1 MDEKFLKAEELGI
14 KLEIVSGLAIW
25 EARPII
31 QHQMDVDRIRASIQA
46 AKKRGKRCNHQTSR
60 HIYLL

>member
-1 MDEKFLKAEELGI
+1 MDEKFLKAEALGI

-31 QHQMDVDRIRASIQA
+31 QHPFDVDRIRASIQA
-46 AKKRGKRCNHQTSR
+46 YQKAWKALQLRSLR
-60 HIYLL
+60 